1 MRLRF
6 GRLLK
11 NILSMVSLRGAEFLI
26 GLVLLPYLVRVLG
39 VDRFGALVFMQGV
52 VRYGTVLVEYG
63 FNLTG
68 PRNVAQ
74 ASSRE
79 ETARVFSS
87 IITCKLLIFLFITA
101 LAAVAV
107 TVAGSMGAAFD
118 AKLFWASYLLVMGYA
133 VFPIWF
139 FQGIQQMHYITIFNV
154 GAQAIALVLILLFVR
169 GPDDY
174 ILAALFLSCALPA
187 AGVCSLVLL
196 LKKFRYIFVLPSWR
210 GIRNAF
216 ADGFYVFTSTV
227 AINIYTTTNTVALG
241 ILTNDTVVGYF
252 GAASRLID
260 CVKGLMYAFN
270 QAVYPYVST
279 KLAEGRDAACRF
291 IRKFLFAYAG
301 AAFACGC
308 VILAGGHLIV
318 RIFFGQGYDESAY
331 LLRLMAFLPAIIAV
345 SNVYGIQVMLNF
357 GLQGAFNRIICSGA
371 VLDLILVVPLVLK
384 WGGTGSALV
393 MLAVESW
400 ISVVMFWYV
409 ERMKKIR
416 IV

>member
-11 NILSMVSLRGAEFLI
+11 NIFSMVSLRGAEFLI

-79 ETARVFSS
+79 ETARVFSN
-87 IITCKLLIFLFITA
+87 IITCKLLIFLFITV

-252 GAASRLID
+252 GSASRLID

-384 WGGTGSALV
+384 WGGTGSVLV

>member
-1 MRLRF
+1 
-6 GRLLK
+6 
-11 NILSMVSLRGAEFLI
+11 
-26 GLVLLPYLVRVLG
+26 
-39 VDRFGALVFMQGV
+39 
-52 VRYGTVLVEYG
+52 
-63 FNLTG
+63 
-68 PRNVAQ
+68 
-74 ASSRE
+74 
-79 ETARVFSS
+79 
-87 IITCKLLIFLFITA
+87 
-101 LAAVAV
+101 
-107 TVAGSMGAAFD
+107 MGAAFD

-318 RIFFGQGYDESAY
+318 RIFFGPGYDESAY

-371 VLDLILVVPLVLK
+371 VLDLFLVVPLVLK

-409 ERMKKIR
+409 ERMRKIR

>member
-1 MRLRF
+1 
-6 GRLLK
+6 
-11 NILSMVSLRGAEFLI
+11 
-26 GLVLLPYLVRVLG
+26 
-39 VDRFGALVFMQGV
+39 MQGV

-87 IITCKLLIFLFITA
+87 ILTCKLLIFLLITA

-118 AKLFWASYLLVMGYA
+118 ANLFWASYLLVMGYA

-154 GAQAIALVLILLFVR
+154 GAQAAALALILLFVR

-174 ILAALFLSCALPA
+174 VLAALFLSCALPA

-196 LKKFRYIFVLPSWR
+196 LRKFRYIFVLPSWR

-318 RIFFGQGYDESAY
+318 RVFFGQGYDESAY
-331 LLRLMAFLPAIIAV
+331 LLRLMAFLPAVIAV

-371 VLDLILVVPLVLK
+371 VLDLILVVPFVLE

-393 MLAVESW
+393 MLIVESW